1 MARQGK
7 IARLPAVLRAEVNQ
21 RLLDGQ
27 GAPQILPWL
36 NSQADAIRIWE
47 ELFEGVPCS
56 PQNLSEWKL
65 GGYKEWR
72 AKQDRVQDLK
82 ELSSYALGLVKAANG
97 TIADAAAAIAAGHIV
112 EVMENV
118 GNIVV
123 TGGTDDA
130 EADPNKGLSL
140 IVGGIAK
147 LQKGDRDREASRR
160 KDETLALQ
168 KERHKLSKKQVALAE
183 QKFRHQTV
191 QAVMDSARRPEIL
204 AVLASRD
211 SKEVQFDKIH
221 QLMFGERPK
230 GGSE

>member
-7 IARLPAVLRAEVNQ
+7 IARLPALLKGEVNR
-21 RLLDGQ
+21 RLMDGQ

-36 NSQADAIRIWE
+36 NNQPDAIAIWE
-47 ELFEGVPCS
+47 ELFEGLPCS

-72 AKQDRVQDLK
+72 AKRERVEDLK
-82 ELSSYALGLVKAANG
+82 ELSSYAIDLVKAANG
-97 TIADAAAAIAAGHIV
+97 TISDAAAVIAAGHIV
-112 EVMENV
+112 EVMENI

-123 TGGTDDA
+123 TGGSDDA

-160 KDETLALQ
+160 KDEALELQ
-168 KERHKLSKKQVALAE
+168 KERHLFNREVFEKKTVE
-183 QKFRHQTV
+183 KFMEYARDPKI
-191 QAVMDSARRPEIL
+191 QAIL
-204 AVLASRD
+204 GGGE
-211 SKEVQFDKIH
+211 SKEIQMDLLH
-221 QLMFGERPK
+221 LALFGADPTLAKE
-230 GGSE
+230 GGDV